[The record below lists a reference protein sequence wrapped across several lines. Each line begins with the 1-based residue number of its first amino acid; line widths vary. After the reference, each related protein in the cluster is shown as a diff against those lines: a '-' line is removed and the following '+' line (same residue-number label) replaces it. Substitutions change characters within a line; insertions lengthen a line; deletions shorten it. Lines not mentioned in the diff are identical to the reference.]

1 MPDKIARWG
10 LLSTARINERLI
22 PVIRAAERSELL
34 AVCSRSQEKADAYA
48 AKWEIPRAYGSYDQM
63 LADPDV
69 NVVYISLPNSMH
81 REWAVK
87 TAEAGKHIL
96 CEKPLAQTA
105 LDVDAMAQAAL
116 RNGVVLQEA
125 TMMRFHPQTL
135 KLQALLADGI
145 IGDVRLMRGV
155 MCFQLARE
163 HDIRLDAELGGG
175 SIWDLGSYC
184 VNFMRTMMRANPIEV
199 SGWHVPHDTG
209 VDATFFG
216 QLRFASGTV
225 GQFFSSFQAMPRFE
239 ADLIGS
245 DGMIQLDCPWVNN
258 VGGTANVHIFGEDKS
273 ESKTTFSD
281 DIRYRTKQTLSSENI
296 NAYQDEVNSMVNT
309 VCDGAD
315 PVISLADSRD
325 NIATLDA
332 LCRSAREGRPVAV

>member
-10 LLSTARINERLI
+10 LLSTARINERMI
-22 PVIRAAERSELL
+22 PAMRAAERSELL
-34 AVCSRSQEKADAYA
+34 AVCSRSQEKADSYA
-48 AKWEIPRAYGSYDQM
+48 QQWEIPRAYGSYDRM

-96 CEKPLAQTA
+96 CEKPLAQTPQ
-105 LDVDAMAQAAL
+105 DVDAMAQAAL

-125 TMMRFHPQTL
+125 TMMRFHPQTR
-135 KLQALLADGI
+135 KLQTLLADGI

-155 MCFQLARE
+155 MCFQLTKE
-163 HDIRLDAELGGG
+163 HDIRFNAELGGG

-216 QLRFASGTV
+216 QMRFASGTV

-258 VGGTANVHIFGEDKS
+258 IGMTSNVHIFGEDQS

-281 DIRYRTKQTLSSENI
+281 DIRYRTTQLISTDDI

-309 VCDGAD
+309 VCDSAE

-325 NIATLDA
+325 NAATLDA
-332 LCRSAREGRPVAV
+332 LCRAAREGRPVAV

>member
-22 PVIRAAERSELL
+22 PAIRAAARSELL
-34 AVCSRSQEKADAYA
+34 AVCSRSQEKAESYQAN
-48 AKWEIPRAYGSYDQM
+48 WEIPRAYGSYDDM

-69 NVVYISLPNSMH
+69 NVVHISLPNSMH

-87 TAEAGKHIL
+87 SAEAGKHIL

-105 LDVDAMAQAAL
+105 DDVDAMAQAAQ
-116 RNGVVLQEA
+116 RNVVVLQEA

-145 IGDVRLMRGV
+145 IGDVRLIRGV
-155 MCFQLARE
+155 MCCQLARE
-163 HDIRLDAELGGG
+163 HDIRLKAELGGG
-175 SIWDLGSYC
+175 SLWDLGSYC
-184 VNFMRTMMRANPIEV
+184 VNFMRTMMQANPVEV
-199 SGWHVPHDTG
+199 SGWHVPHDSG
-209 VDATFFG
+209 VDTSFWG
-216 QLRFASGTV
+216 QIRFASGTV

-258 VGGTANVHIFGEDKS
+258 VGVTSNVRIFRRETSEKKS
-273 ESKTTFSD
+273 TFSE
-281 DIRYRTKQTLSSENI
+281 DIRYRTMQVLSCENI

-315 PVISLADSRD
+315 PVISTADSRD
-325 NIATLDA
+325 NAATLDA
-332 LCRSAREGRPVAV
+332 LCRSAQKGRPVKV

>member
-10 LLSTARINERLI
+10 LLSTARINERMI
-22 PVIRAAERSELL
+22 PAMRAAERSELL

-96 CEKPLAQTA
+96 CEKPLAQTPQ
-105 LDVDAMAQAAL
+105 DVDVMAQAAQ

-125 TMMRFHPQTL
+125 TMMRFHSQTR

-155 MCFQLARE
+155 MCFQLTKE
-163 HDIRLDAELGGG
+163 HDIRFNAELGGG

-184 VNFMRTMMRANPIEV
+184 VNFMRTMMQANPVEV

-216 QLRFASGTV
+216 QMRFASGTV

-258 VGGTANVHIFGEDKS
+258 IGVTSNVHIFGEDQS

-281 DIRYRTKQTLSSENI
+281 DIRYRTTQLISTDNI

-309 VCDGAD
+309 VCGSAE

-325 NIATLDA
+325 NAVTLDA

>member
-10 LLSTARINERLI
+10 LLSTARINERMI
-22 PVIRAAERSELL
+22 PAMRAAERSELL
-34 AVCSRSQEKADAYA
+34 AVCSRSQEKADSYA
-48 AKWEIPRAYGSYDQM
+48 QQWEIPRAYGSYDRM

-96 CEKPLAQTA
+96 CEKPLAQTPQ
-105 LDVDAMAQAAL
+105 DVDAMAQAAQ

-125 TMMRFHPQTL
+125 TMMRFHPQTR
-135 KLQALLADGI
+135 KLQTLLADGI

-155 MCFQLARE
+155 MCFQLTKE
-163 HDIRLDAELGGG
+163 HDIRFNAELGGG

-216 QLRFASGTV
+216 QMRFASGTV

-258 VGGTANVHIFGEDKS
+258 IGMTSNVHIFGEDQS

-281 DIRYRTKQTLSSENI
+281 DIRYRTTQLISTDDI

-309 VCDGAD
+309 VCDSAE

-325 NIATLDA
+325 NAATLDA
-332 LCRSAREGRPVAV
+332 LCRAAREGRPVAV

>member
-105 LDVDAMAQAAL
+105 LDVDVMAQAAL
-116 RNGVVLQEA
+116 RNGVVL
-125 TMMRFHPQTL
+125 
-135 KLQALLADGI
+135 
-145 IGDVRLMRGV
+145 
-155 MCFQLARE
+155 
-163 HDIRLDAELGGG
+163 
-175 SIWDLGSYC
+175 
-184 VNFMRTMMRANPIEV
+184 
-199 SGWHVPHDTG
+199 
-209 VDATFFG
+209 
-216 QLRFASGTV
+216 
-225 GQFFSSFQAMPRFE
+225 
-239 ADLIGS
+239 
-245 DGMIQLDCPWVNN
+245 
-258 VGGTANVHIFGEDKS
+258 
-273 ESKTTFSD
+273 
-281 DIRYRTKQTLSSENI
+281 
-296 NAYQDEVNSMVNT
+296 
-309 VCDGAD
+309 
-315 PVISLADSRD
+315 
-325 NIATLDA
+325 
-332 LCRSAREGRPVAV
+332 